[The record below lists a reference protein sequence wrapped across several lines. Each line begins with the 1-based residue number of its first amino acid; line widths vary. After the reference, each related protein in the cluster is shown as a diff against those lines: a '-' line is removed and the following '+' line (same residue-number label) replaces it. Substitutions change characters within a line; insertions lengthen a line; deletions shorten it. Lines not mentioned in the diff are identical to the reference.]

1 MLALLVRSYLQPMG
15 DVLVVSRPSLCATD
29 GETDA
34 AVPAGLF
41 AHYLAANPSDAEPLD
56 FSAHPSLRVATGE
69 TTPRQLWAKQRQTV
83 VAVSRIGLTQNDAL
97 ACVEVFATE
106 ERGFLL
112 QFARGPDG
120 IWAVRAEH
128 DVWQRAPKPWE
139 QPPEELPDGTVYQ
152 PPG

>member
-15 DVLVVSRPSLCATD
+15 YVLVVSRPSLCATD

-41 AHYLAANPSDAEPLD
+41 ARYLAANPSDADPLD
-56 FSAHPSLRVATGE
+56 LSAHSSLRLATNE
-69 TTPRQLWAKQRQTV
+69 LTPRQLWARRQQTV
-83 VAVSRIGLTQNDAL
+83 VAVSRIGMTRDEAL
-97 ACVEVFATE
+97 ACVEVFAAE

-112 QFARGPDG
+112 QFARGADG
-120 IWAVRAEH
+120 TWAVRAEH
-128 DVWQRAPKPWE
+128 DVWRRAPMPWE

-152 PPG
+152 PAG